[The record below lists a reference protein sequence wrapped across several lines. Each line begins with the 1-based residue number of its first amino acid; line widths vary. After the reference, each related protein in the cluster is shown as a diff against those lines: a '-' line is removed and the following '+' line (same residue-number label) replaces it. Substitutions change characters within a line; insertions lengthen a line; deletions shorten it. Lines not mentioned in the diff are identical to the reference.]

1 MRRVGV
7 VVAWLLRARPADADD
22 DPVVAEA
29 MVVVSVTSMVGCV
42 VWEEVSGRAWV
53 VEAVVGVVKRD
64 VLSLMATLLRWF
76 DVRVVLMALTLA
88 LAVEVL
94 LGVPVPMVLVRAGK
108 LAESSAKCARF
119 PEDVVDLERE
129 DLVFPRDERCVVV
142 EVLAEDHMAVRVRGV
157 LDFCCDLED
166 GGGVV
171 LSPVSTSIS
180 SVVIL
185 RGGRIGDTEMSS
197 AFRTRED

>member
-42 VWEEVSGRAWV
+42 AWEEVSGRTWV
-53 VEAVVGVVKRD
+53 VEAVVGVAKRD

-76 DVRVVLMALTLA
+76 DVGVVLMTLSLA
-88 LAVEVL
+88 LEVEVL
-94 LGVPVPMVLVRAGK
+94 LGVLVRAGN
-108 LAESSAKCARF
+108 LAESSAKCAWF
-119 PEDVVDLERE
+119 PEDVVGFERE

-180 SVVIL
+180 SVVVL
-185 RGGRIGDTEMSS
+185 RGGRIGDAEMSS